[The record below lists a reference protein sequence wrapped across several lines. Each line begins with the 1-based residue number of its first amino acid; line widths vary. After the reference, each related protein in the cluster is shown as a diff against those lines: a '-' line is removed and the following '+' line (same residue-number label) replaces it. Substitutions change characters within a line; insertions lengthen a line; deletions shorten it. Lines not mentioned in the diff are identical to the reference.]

1 MILILTGMSCSGKDT
16 IRKEIINKWG
26 FNNMV
31 TYTTRPMRNG
41 EINGKDYI
49 FINEKEFM
57 DKVDNGDI
65 IEYRKYKVYSGDIWY
80 YGSMR
85 VKDLDLDWVGVLDL
99 VGASRFKDK
108 YKDKVKII
116 EIYTDEK
123 IRDIRIKER
132 GDDINEWNRRKQQDF
147 KDFSE
152 ERKQELNINIDYLIN
167 NNDNNIENVL
177 KDLWNILYKEN

>member
-1 MILILTGMSCSGKDT
+1 MILTGMSCSGKDT
-16 IRKEIINKWG
+16 IRKEIIDKWG

-80 YGSMR
+80 YGSR
-85 VKDLDLDWVGVLDL
+85 ERC
-99 VGASRFKDK
+99 RFRQS
-108 YKDKVKII
+108 II
-116 EIYTDEK
+116 CLRMWPAMSCRCGWYV
-123 IRDIRIKER
+123 
-132 GDDINEWNRRKQQDF
+132 RR
-147 KDFSE
+147 
-152 ERKQELNINIDYLIN
+152 
-167 NNDNNIENVL
+167 
-177 KDLWNILYKEN
+177 